1 MPVRSIVSFVFHKDQ
16 SRVAPLGLG
25 GFIIP
30 CCCPTL
36 LPHTFAPHFPR
47 MRKVWEIQTSD
58 DERDADVE
66 RGERDTLKGG
76 SERGREGGATATDD
90 DGGRREG
97 VAGYGTP
104 RFLVPSLKTLPLAPV

>member
-1 MPVRSIVSFVFHKDQ
+1 
-16 SRVAPLGLG
+16 
-25 GFIIP
+25 
-30 CCCPTL
+30 
-36 LPHTFAPHFPR
+36 
-47 MRKVWEIQTSD
+47 MRE
-58 DERDADVE
+58 ADVE

-104 RFLVPSLKTLPLAPV
+104 RLLVPSLKTLPLAHVFPPK